1 MAESEKIDLAEIE
14 HVARLARIQL
24 TESEK
29 EKFGGQLSEILKY
42 MEKLNQAKVDKFAPL
57 SHILPLK
64 NVTRPDEAASPVD
77 PEAFLRL
84 APEREEGFFKVP
96 PVIEQP

>member
-64 NVTRPDEAASPVD
+64 NVNRPDEAAAPVD

-84 APEREEGFFKVP
+84 APEREDGLFKVP